1 MKQYFRVVGWGDFQH
16 YGDREPIWIK
26 LYTALLD
33 EEDFEALTDAQRFHL
48 VGIFLLAARKHNRIP
63 FCKNYVAR
71 KLAATDPVDLDA
83 FLTRE
88 GKSKGWIELC
98 DASGVLAERY
108 SRGEEKRQEETRGEK
123 KGVPH
128 VHQKSGKDAEQ
139 ESGADPMENKNRQRC
154 SAAQLE
160 ILATAAL
167 ERDWPLEEALE
178 YIGVTGRLYHDEWA
192 AVLHAIKCLDGV
204 PRPSQERIASKDA
217 EPKRLGAVLGEMKG
231 ADSE

>member
-48 VGIFLLAARKHNRIP
+48 VGIFLLAARKRNRIP

-71 KLAATDPVDLDA
+71 KLAATNPVDLDA
-83 FLTRE
+83 FLTRA
-88 GKSKGWIELC
+88 SKPVGWIELC
-98 DASGVLAERY
+98 DASDVLAGGLHR
-108 SRGEEKRQEETRGEK
+108 EEKRREDKTRREE

-128 VHQKSGKDAEQ
+128 VHQKSREDAGQ

-167 ERDWPLEEALE
+167 ERDWPYQEALE
-178 YIGVTGRLYHDEWA
+178 YIGHNDAVYHDEWE

-204 PRPSQERIASKDA
+204 PRPSQERVMSKDV
-217 EPKRLGAVLGEMKG
+217 EPKSLGAVLGDMKG